1 MSEAAAQPET
11 FDPSESAGFGLAE
24 PWGAV
29 SRTVDLDGEV
39 HYVEWAG
46 PTGAK
51 GESAPP
57 VLLVHGLGGS
67 HLNWVLLGQRLAQH
81 YRVYALDLAGFGLT
95 RATHRSASVQHNSK
109 LVRRFLDEVVED
121 DAILIGNSMGGL
133 ISTMVTSRVPDRVRG
148 VVLLAPALAAP
159 KSRPQDAVRSLGTL
173 VTAPVRRNVRRRLGR
188 SVTVAGEVEFMLR
201 LCIAR
206 WELVDREV
214 VEAHIDL
221 AHAQTGFREQA
232 RAFREA
238 GQTMI
243 NALVRHG
250 VTAARLAKM
259 GMPVLLVQGTLDRL
273 VPVSAARWAANLNDS
288 WRYVEMPG
296 VGHVPMLEV
305 PDETYEAIT
314 DWAQDELGDS
324 FD

>member
-1 MSEAAAQPET
+1 MSEAAQQET
-11 FDPSESAGFGLAE
+11 FEPSQSKGFGLAE
-24 PWGAV
+24 PWGGV

-46 PTGAK
+46 PKPAK
-51 GESAPP
+51 GASAQP

-95 RATHRSASVQHNSK
+95 RATNRSASVQHNSK
-109 LVRRFLDEVVED
+109 LVRRFLDEVVQD

-159 KSRPQDAVRSLGTL
+159 KSRPHDAVRSLGTL
-173 VTAPVRRNVRRRLGR
+173 VTAPVRRGVRRRLGR
-188 SVTVAGEVEFMLR
+188 SVTIAGEVEFMLR

-206 WELVDREV
+206 WELADPEV
-214 VEAHIDL
+214 VEAHVDL
-221 AHAQTGFREQA
+221 AHAQMGFTEQPK
-232 RAFREA
+232 AFREA

-273 VPVSAARWAANLNDS
+273 VPVSAARWAANLNES
-288 WRYVEMPG
+288 WTYVEMPG

-305 PDETYEAIT
+305 PDETYQAIT
-314 DWAQDELGDS
+314 DWARAELGDS
-324 FD
+324 FE